1 MVKYEAEGGDY
12 MICNAC
18 PRNCGIDRS
27 KSRGFCG
34 VKENF
39 VVARAAKHFWEEPP
53 ISGTNGSG
61 TVFFSGCNLRCA
73 FCQNFEISRAKN
85 GKEISEE
92 RLTEIFDELIASGV
106 HNLNLVTAAHYAE
119 KLSVLLQKYR
129 SKVPVVYNSSG
140 YEKAET
146 LKRLDGVID
155 IYLPDLKY
163 ISPERAMKYSKA
175 EDYFE
180 NASKAILE
188 MRRQQPKD
196 IFDENGLMKKG
207 LIIRHLI
214 LPKNTN
220 QSKLIFDWIKEA
232 LGTDTYIS
240 LMAQYTPCGEIENIP
255 ELQRR
260 ITEREYEKVLSYCE
274 ELGFKNVFVQD
285 LDSAKKNFIPDFDLT
300 GV

>member
-1 MVKYEAEGGDY
+1 

-27 KSRGFCG
+27 KNRGFCG

-146 LKRLDGVID
+146 LKKLDGVID